1 MCVVGQ
7 ATVEACVKSQYIGKV
22 HRIVEMATSLGTTA
36 GSLLT
41 GLLFGLGG
49 YWSIWLSVVGVIAAD
64 ILLRLLMVDPPEDED
79 SGACVVQRVLSR
91 LGGYITDHTQPRQKM
106 TRRPTLKISLG
117 PILTPTRPFSM
128 HRFKRRRLSSRK
140 LLWRRL
146 LLSK

>member
-7 ATVEACVKSQYIGKV
+7 ATVEASVKSQYIGKV

-64 ILLRLLMVDPPEDED
+64 ILLRLLMVDPSEDED

-91 LGGYITDHTQPRQKM
+91 LGGYITDHTQPRQ
-106 TRRPTLKISLG
+106 
-117 PILTPTRPFSM
+117 
-128 HRFKRRRLSSRK
+128 
-140 LLWRRL
+140 
-146 LLSK
+146 